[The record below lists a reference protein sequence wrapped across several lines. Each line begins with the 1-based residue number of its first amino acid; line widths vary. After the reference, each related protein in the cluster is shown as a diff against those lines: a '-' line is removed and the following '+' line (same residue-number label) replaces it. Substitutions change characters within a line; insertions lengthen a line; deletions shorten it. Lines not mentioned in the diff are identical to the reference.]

1 MRRPRE
7 RTGSRGPE
15 VCATRARRRS
25 CAGIVAGS
33 QMPRSTRCA
42 PPYPAPAPA
51 SRLSPR
57 CPSVLLATAAQL
69 DRHVIAG
76 HGRET
81 AFVFEPGG
89 DAPPSRIG
97 RRELLIHSV
106 VAAATL
112 RDGLGLCA
120 GRRVGIVLPSHPAAV
135 VWISA
140 CKRLGLTFVA
150 IAAGT
155 SSDALADRLVDARV
169 DAVVTSEALLPS
181 VNVACAALAE
191 MPARLAVPLSDDAP
205 GRAFAAADDTAGGSG
220 SGADEGGVLRASRLL
235 SRSRAQ
241 LIRLA
246 GDDSRLEG
254 LSDAALVALLW
265 RLVPPVPV
273 DASWPLFI
281 LYTSGSTGQP
291 KGIVHTH
298 GGYQVR
304 CERAAPVCVQARG
317 RIKVLT
323 LVRRLAGGP
332 VRDGSRGSRN
342 TAGRGRAARRRHA
355 RVDHR
360 AVLHDRCCAALPRG
374 LRSARRL
381 SRRPSHPICERDRD
395 PSSLCAQGGVN
406 LPTDAH
412 DAS

>member
-42 PPYPAPAPA
+42 PPYPASALA

-106 VAAATL
+106 VAAVTL

-254 LSDAALVALLW
+254 LSDAALVALLGGW
-265 RLVPPVPV
+265 SRP
-273 DASWPLFI
+273 S
-281 LYTSGSTGQP
+281 SST
-291 KGIVHTH
+291 
-298 GGYQVR
+298 R
-304 CERAAPVCVQARG
+304 RG
-317 RIKVLT
+317 RCSFSIIGQHRRRRESCT
-323 LVRRLAGGP
+323 RTAATRWACARRLARFSEYGRPRTCCSSSPRPGGSP
-332 VRDGSRGSRN
+332 GSPY
-342 TAGRGRAARRRHA
+342 
-355 RVDHR
+355 
-360 AVLHDRCCAALPRG
+360 DRCCAALPRG

-381 SRRPSHPICERDRD
+381 SCRPSHPICERDRD